1 LLRERIKPLFAKSKN
16 SAITPAGRKAITP
29 LPVPIQH
36 GVDEEVL
43 KPWKYGDCYI
53 VTVLE
58 WVLQQLDV
66 CSPLSLSLPLPLF
79 PFSSPSQPSMRDS

>member
-16 SAITPAGRKAITP
+16 PAVTPAGRKAITP
-29 LPVPIQH
+29 LPVPIEH
-36 GVDEEVL
+36 GVDEVEI

-53 VTVLE
+53 VTVFE

-66 CSPLSLSLPLPLF
+66 CSPF
-79 PFSSPSQPSMRDS
+79 PYPSPIPPPSMSCS